1 MDAPIDLIT
10 VSATHHVELQA
21 IGATINLTV
30 EGSSYFGGSA
40 ALEKVRELSTLVT
53 DLRRFGITDQEIK
66 LRQISNS
73 HGLVKS
79 SSVSYSLEI
88 DVNSMERLGDILMAI
103 AAHKSVKVNR
113 SVWKYEDTPEI
124 ADDATALCASLAL
137 RRAHRL
143 AETLGVTL
151 LGVHR
156 SKTTRRIPMPE
167 YETDASMAY
176 SDPVRRMK
184 SAASW
189 HDIGGW
195 DLNHTKTVCFETE
208 IEFRVSPLSAG

>member
-1 MDAPIDLIT
+1 MDTPPDLIT
-10 VSATHHVELQA
+10 VSATHLVDLPA
-21 IGATINLTV
+21 IGAAISLTV

-40 ALEKVRELSTLVT
+40 ALEKVREVAALVA
-53 DLRRFGITDQEIK
+53 DLRRFAIADENIK
-66 LRQISNS
+66 LRQVSNS

-79 SSVSYSLEI
+79 STVSYSLE
-88 DVNSMERLGDILMAI
+88 VEVKSMEHMGDVLMTL

-113 SVWKYEDTPEI
+113 TAWKYEDTPGI
-124 ADDATALCASLAL
+124 TDDATALCASIAL
-137 RRAHRL
+137 QRARRV

-156 SKTTRRIPMPE
+156 CKTTRRIPM
-167 YETDASMAY
+167 TDHEGEGSMAY
-176 SDPVRRMK
+176 SSPMMRMK

-208 IEFRVSPLSAG
+208 IEFRVSPLSVG